1 MAVQHA
7 AEHARERAA
16 QIRETRRWKRLSA
29 SHRRRIARHNRREA
43 QRFAISTQG
52 TGAPSAVGR
61 WTQAPFQIPHA
72 AVNAATLPTGD
83 VMFWGPAFPNE
94 PASRGNAALWN
105 PSKGYG
111 SDAFTEVP
119 PPAVDPDGPGP
130 QGTDTAPIFCSGLS
144 MLADGEVLVTGGRLV
159 RPDQYVDDPYTTSA
173 GLNRVFTFN
182 PWTRTWTEQP
192 QMNAGRWY
200 PGQVELA
207 DGRTVILGGLSD
219 QAPGGIYNRDLEVF
233 TAAQQPGGVGSL
245 TLEPS
250 GRRRTGLYPHLF
262 TLPDSSVLLV
272 GPGRSDSAVLQPG
285 TFTWQE
291 YPLAVKGRIGGNAV
305 LDPGS
310 PSGSWQVTTIGGFDQ
325 TVTDAQGTHPALAS
339 TATLNAHPGEVGWK
353 GGPPLNVPRS
363 YQNTVLLPDL
373 SMVAVGGGVG
383 ESVADGKYAID
394 PNGRQRQVELYDPA
408 TRKWRLGPAQ
418 IEDRGYH
425 STAVLLPDGRVWSA
439 GDEKHPLEPD
449 GGWALTDTAE
459 IYSPPY
465 LYKGTR
471 PRIVSAPKQVHWG
484 SSFNVR
490 SGPQVPADSA
500 VLVAPGTTTHG
511 DDSTQ
516 RVVPLAV
523 QHTNANVM
531 TLAAPPNSAVAPPGY
546 YMLFVLHQGVPSIAS
561 WVQLTATG

>member
-1 MAVQHA
+1 M
-7 AEHARERAA
+7 
-16 QIRETRRWKRLSA
+16 
-29 SHRRRIARHNRREA
+29 RIAGHNRRQAE
-43 QRFAISTQG
+43 QFAVSTQS
-52 TGAPSAVGR
+52 TGVASSVGR
-61 WTQAPFQIPHA
+61 WTQAPFEIPHA
-72 AVNAATLPTGD
+72 AVNAATLPSGE
-83 VMFWGPAFPNE
+83 VMFWGTSFPNE
-94 PASRGNAALWN
+94 PRNQGNAALWD

-144 MLADGEVLVTGGRLV
+144 MLADGEVLVTGGSLV
-159 RPDQYVDDPYTTSA
+159 KPDQYPDDPYIRSA

-207 DGRTVILGGLSD
+207 DGRTVVLGGLSD
-219 QAPGGIYNRDLEVF
+219 QPPGGIYNRDLEVF
-233 TAAQQPGGVGSL
+233 TAAQQAGGVGSL

-250 GRRRTGLYPHLF
+250 GQRRTGLYPHLF

-272 GPGRSDSAVLQPG
+272 GPGRADSAVLQPS

-291 YPLAVKGRIGGNAV
+291 YPLAAKARIGGNAV

-310 PSGSWQVTTIGGFDQ
+310 PSGSWQVTTIGGIDPN
-325 TVTDAQGTHPALAS
+325 VTDAQGTHPAMMS
-339 TATLNAHPGEVGWK
+339 TATLNARPGAVGWK
-353 GGPPLNVPRS
+353 AGPALKVPRS
-363 YQNTVLLPDL
+363 YQNTVLLPNGT
-373 SMVAVGGGVG
+373 MVAVGGGVG

-394 PNGRQRQVELYDPA
+394 PNGRQRQVELYNPA
-408 TRKWRLGPAQ
+408 ARNWRLGPAQ

-439 GDEKHPLEPD
+439 GDEKHPLEPG

-465 LYKGTR
+465 LFKGAR
-471 PRIVSAPKQVHWG
+471 PRIVSAPSQVSWG
-484 SSFNVR
+484 AEFTVNV
-490 SGPQVPADSA
+490 GPKLSADSA

-511 DDSTQ
+511 YDSTQ
-516 RVVPLAV
+516 RVVRLAV
-523 QHTNANVM
+523 RHTDALGITV
-531 TLAAPPNSAVAPPGY
+531 AAPPNSGVAPPGY
-546 YMLFVLHQGVPSIAS
+546 YMLFVLHQGVPSVAS
-561 WVQLTATG
+561 WVQLTAGG